1 MRPVQ
6 TKDLRDLVRF
16 SEEGPHHGPLFESPR
31 LWSEVLCLEGPQRLG
46 PISDPGSDAICA
58 VLAGEV
64 AVQVDRRRA
73 RLKQWG
79 TVLVP
84 AGSALTIANASPDPA
99 VLLIVAAPPPAPRN
113 APG

>member
-1 MRPVQ
+1 MQ